1 MKPFLQR
8 ECIGSMSALRLP
20 GTPVAPAMAKFVTG
34 AGAAK
39 DACDPEPQV
48 DVVKEGDRVVRLV
61 VTCGCGER
69 VEIDCLYTGGA

>member
-8 ECIGSMSALRLP
+8 QCVASIAPLRLP
-20 GTPVAPAMAKFVTG
+20 GVHANPALAKF
-34 AGAAK
+34 AGASRSADTV
-39 DACDPEPQV
+39 DAGPQV

-69 VEIDCLYTGGA
+69 VEIDCLYAAGA